1 MDEILAPLNS
11 AVGILMVAREVKI
24 SLNRM
29 EALLKTL
36 LEVHSQPLM
45 GRNKLL
51 IIIVLL
57 SFFSLIPQ
65 SAEK

>member
-11 AVGILMVAREVKI
+11 AARTLMVAREAGI
-24 SLNRM
+24 SLGGM

-45 GRNKLL
+45 GRKKLQ
-51 IIIVLL
+51 IIIVLS
-57 SFFSLIPQ
+57 SFFL
-65 SAEK
+65 